1 MWPKMVE
8 TNQLIEQ
15 VCNSELNC
23 TYIDV
28 ANKLLNDGLP
38 KQNIFIEDGLHLN
51 KKGYQL
57 WSEAVVGVI
66 EAREVNKNN

>member
-1 MWPKMVE
+1 MWPKMEE
-8 TNQLIEQ
+8 TNQLIRE
-15 VCNSELNC
+15 VCNTELNC

-28 ANKLLNDGLP
+28 TSRLLDEGLP
-38 KQNIFIEDGLHLN
+38 KQDIFIDDDLHLN

-57 WSEAVVGVI
+57 WSKAEVEVI